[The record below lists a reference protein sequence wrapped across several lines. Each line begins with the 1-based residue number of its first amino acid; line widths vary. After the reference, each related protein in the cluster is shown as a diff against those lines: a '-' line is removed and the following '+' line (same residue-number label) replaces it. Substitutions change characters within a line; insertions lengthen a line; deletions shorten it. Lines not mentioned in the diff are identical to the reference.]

1 MISGKTITMLL
12 ALAPMSLWAAAP
24 APDAV
29 ALIATL
35 GRPAPSRTPF
45 AEARFMRVL
54 DQPLVVSGEL
64 AWLGGDK
71 LQRRVD
77 APRKE
82 TSTIAD
88 GEVTLEREGKGTRT
102 FSLQRAPQ
110 LKVLLDSFVAL
121 LGGDASRLGDAF
133 VVDLVRKD
141 ARWTITLTPSD
152 AKIAKQIGRI
162 VVDGAG
168 NEPRCMRME
177 ESDGDVAVDL
187 LGALSTKMPAAPTR
201 EGLLALC
208 TAAP

>member
-1 MISGKTITMLL
+1 
-12 ALAPMSLWAAAP
+12 
-24 APDAV
+24 
-29 ALIATL
+29 
-35 GRPAPSRTPF
+35 
-45 AEARFMRVL
+45 MRVL

-88 GEVTLEREGKGTRT
+88 GEVTLEREGKTTRT

-133 VVDLVRKD
+133 VVGLIRHG
-141 ARWTITLTPSD
+141 AQWTITLAPAD

-177 ESDGDVAVDL
+177 ESDGDVAIDL
-187 LGALSTKMPAAPTR
+187 LGTLSSRMPSAPTR
-201 EGLLALC
+201 DGLIALC
-208 TAAP
+208 TGSP

>member
-1 MISGKTITMLL
+1 
-12 ALAPMSLWAAAP
+12 
-24 APDAV
+24 
-29 ALIATL
+29 
-35 GRPAPSRTPF
+35 
-45 AEARFMRVL
+45 MRVL

-88 GEVTLEREGKGTRT
+88 GEVTLEREGKSTRT

-187 LGALSTKMPAAPTR
+187 LGALSTKMPAVPTR

>member
-1 MISGKTITMLL
+1 
-12 ALAPMSLWAAAP
+12 
-24 APDAV
+24 
-29 ALIATL
+29 
-35 GRPAPSRTPF
+35 
-45 AEARFMRVL
+45 MRVL
-54 DQPLVVSGEL
+54 DQPLVVAGEL

-77 APRKE
+77 TPRKE

-88 GEVTLEREGKGTRT
+88 GEVTLEREGKSPRT

-133 VVDLVRKD
+133 VVDLVRHD
-141 ARWTITLTPSD
+141 TQWTITMTPSD

-162 VVDGAG
+162 IVDGAG

-177 ESDGDVAVDL
+177 ENDGDVAIDL
-187 LGALSTKMPAAPTR
+187 LGALATKMPAAPTR
-201 EGLLALC
+201 DGLIALC